1 LKTPRNAAE
10 AKLARIA
17 WKLKLIQTS
26 AKVTRT
32 PGTTLKSLL
41 LDMVKEEGSTQAA
54 KIERGIVL
62 VNAALGGSPP
72 LVKSRPDSLLNRIC

>member
-1 LKTPRNAAE
+1 MKNPRNAAE

-17 WKLKLIQTS
+17 WKLKLIEAS

-41 LDMVKEEGSTQAA
+41 LDMVKEEGRTHIS
-54 KIERGIVL
+54 KIEKGLVQ

-72 LVKSRPDSLLNRIC
+72 LVKSRPDPLPDRIC

>member
-1 LKTPRNAAE
+1 MKTPRNAAE
-10 AKLARIA
+10 AKLARIV
-17 WKLKLIQTS
+17 WKLKLIETS

-41 LDMVKEEGSTQAA
+41 LDMVKEEGRTHAA
-54 KIERGIVL
+54 KIEKALIQ

-72 LVKSRPDSLLNRIC
+72 LVKSRPDPLPDRLC

>member
-1 LKTPRNAAE
+1 LKTHRNAAE

-17 WKLKLIQTS
+17 WKLKLIETS

-41 LDMVKEEGSTQAA
+41 LDMVKEEGSTQVA
-54 KIERGIVL
+54 KIEKGLVM

-72 LVKSRPDSLLNRIC
+72 LVKSPREPLPDKIR

>member
-1 LKTPRNAAE
+1 MKTHRNAAE

-17 WKLKLIQTS
+17 WKLKLIETS

-41 LDMVKEEGSTQAA
+41 LDVVKEEGRTYVA
-54 KIERGIVL
+54 KIERGLVL
-62 VNAALGGSPP
+62 VNAAFGGSPP
-72 LVKSRPDSLLNRIC
+72 LVKSRPDPLPDRIC

>member
-1 LKTPRNAAE
+1 LKTHRNAAE

-17 WKLKLIQTS
+17 WKLKLIEAS

-41 LDMVKEEGSTQAA
+41 LDTVKEEGSAQIA
-54 KIERGIVL
+54 KIGKGLIL
-62 VNAALGGSPP
+62 ANAALGGSPP
-72 LVKSRPDSLLNRIC
+72 LVKRRPDRLPSRLC

>member
-41 LDMVKEEGSTQAA
+41 LDMVKEEGSTHIA
-54 KIERGIVL
+54 KIEKGLIL
-62 VNAALGGSPP
+62 ANAALGGSPP
-72 LVKSRPDSLLNRIC
+72 LVKSRPDPLPDRIC